1 MAIQHDISL
10 KPYNTFGIEA
20 KARFFCEIGSIGDL
34 KQALSLDGHPE
45 KFVISGGSNMLI
57 TNDINALVL
66 HINLK
71 GIEIDSENED
81 HVVLKVMAGEN
92 WHELVQWALEHD
104 YGGLE
109 NLSLIP
115 GNTGT
120 APIQNI
126 GAYGV
131 ELKDTFVSCEAM
143 DVKTQTLT
151 EFKKADC
158 RFGYRDSYFKNEGKG
173 RYIITSV
180 RLKLTKRNHRLNTSY
195 GSIEEELEK
204 NNIEIPTLK
213 DISNAVVAIR
223 RSKLPDPAVLGNS
236 GSFFKNPILSADDFN
251 IFTRAHPEAP
261 FYKVAEN
268 EYKIP
273 AGWLIEQCGFKG
285 KRFGDAGVHKN
296 QALVLVNYGNATGSE
311 ILDLAH
317 TVMNAVENQFGIRI
331 TPEVNI
337 IK

>member
-1 MAIQHDISL
+1 MEVQRDISL
-10 KPYNTFGIEA
+10 KKYNTFGIEA
-20 KARFFCEIGSIGDL
+20 KAKFFCEINSIEGL
-34 KQALSLDGHPE
+34 NKVLSLKDYPNF
-45 KFVISGGSNMLI
+45 FVLGGGSNMLI
-57 TNDINALVL
+57 TRDLEDLVVYINM
-66 HINLK
+66 K
-71 GIEIDSENED
+71 GIDILWENADE
-81 HVVLKVMAGEN
+81 VCIKVNAGEN
-92 WHELVQWALEHD
+92 WHQMVLWTLDQN

-143 DVKTQTLT
+143 EIANQQIKTFTK
-151 EFKKADC
+151 EDC
-158 RFGYRDSYFKNEGKG
+158 QFGYRDSYFKNEGLGKF
-173 RYIITSV
+173 IITSV
-180 RLKLTKRNHRLNTSY
+180 NLKLSKRNHILHVGY
-195 GSIEEELEK
+195 GAIVSELQNKGITNPSI
-204 NNIEIPTLK
+204 K
-213 DISNAVVAIR
+213 DVSNAVIAIR
-223 RSKLPDPAVLGNS
+223 KSKLPDPKELGNS
-236 GSFFKNPILSADDFN
+236 GSFFKNPVVSKREFDK
-251 IFTRAHPEAP
+251 FTKTYPEAP
-261 FYKVAEN
+261 FYKVSEK

-296 QALVLVNYGNATGSE
+296 QALVLVNYGHATGQE
-311 ILDLAH
+311 IIDLAEKIIES
-317 TVMNAVENQFGIRI
+317 VMKRFGIGI